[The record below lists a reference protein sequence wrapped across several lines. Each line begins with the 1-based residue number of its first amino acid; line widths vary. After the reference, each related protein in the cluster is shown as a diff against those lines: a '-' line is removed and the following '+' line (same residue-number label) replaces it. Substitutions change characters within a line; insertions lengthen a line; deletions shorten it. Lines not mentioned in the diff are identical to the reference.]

1 MRSGAGKNDPNQENK
16 EEKQMAVNDNDT
28 FVLVKDSE
36 GDKFLC
42 PLNKTNSSNRIDVND
57 DCIEENVVGRYA
69 GNIKVK
75 T

>member
-1 MRSGAGKNDPNQENK
+1 
-16 EEKQMAVNDNDT
+16 MAVNDNDT

-42 PLNKTNSSNRIDVND
+42 PLNKTTSSNRIDVND